1 MKKQNKRIKMK
12 VKEVITENGI
22 KITYKDE
29 HIMKEL
35 FGKSLV
41 NEAKKLEVED
51 EDENKFTKP
60 DPKRIITA

>member
-12 VKEVITENGI
+12 LKEVITENGI

-51 EDENKFTKP
+51 EDEKEFTKP

>member
-1 MKKQNKRIKMK
+1 MK

-41 NEAKKLEVED
+41 NDAKKLEV

>member
-1 MKKQNKRIKMK
+1 MK

-41 NEAKKLEVED
+41 GETKKGD
-51 EDENKFTKP
+51 EEKHEFTKP